1 MSVSAQ
7 PWATIKTSNDAEQ
20 GLEQGEEKTK
30 QNKKKHKGKNL
41 QDRGCRTFEA
51 CALTFTFTAVDKV
64 LCNESDLPSAKA
76 LK

>member
-30 QNKKKHKGKNL
+30 QNKQNTKGKIYK
-41 QDRGCRTFEA
+41 TEVA
-51 CALTFTFTAVDKV
+51 
-64 LCNESDLPSAKA
+64 EH
-76 LK
+76 LKPVH

>member
-7 PWATIKTSNDAEQ
+7 PWATIQTSNNAEQ
-20 GLEQGEEKTK
+20 GLEQGEEKK
-30 QNKKKHKGKNL
+30 QKKKQGKNL

-51 CALTFTFTAVDKV
+51 CASPLTFTFTAVDKV

>member
-30 QNKKKHKGKNL
+30 QTKHKGKNL
-41 QDRGCRTFEA
+41 QDRGYRTFEA